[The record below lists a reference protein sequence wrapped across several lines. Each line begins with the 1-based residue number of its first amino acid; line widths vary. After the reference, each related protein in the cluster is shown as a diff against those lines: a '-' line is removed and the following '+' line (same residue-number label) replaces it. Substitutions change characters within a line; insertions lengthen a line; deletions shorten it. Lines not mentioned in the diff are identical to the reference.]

1 MQVGKA
7 DISHCMQLGV
17 IINWKNYIQAF
28 INVLHATWNL
38 YNADEWKTR
47 NAYDATV
54 NISEVIK

>member
-17 IINWKNYIQAF
+17 IINWKNHIQAF
-28 INVLHATWNL
+28 INVLHTTWNL
-38 YNADEWKTR
+38 YNAEWKSR